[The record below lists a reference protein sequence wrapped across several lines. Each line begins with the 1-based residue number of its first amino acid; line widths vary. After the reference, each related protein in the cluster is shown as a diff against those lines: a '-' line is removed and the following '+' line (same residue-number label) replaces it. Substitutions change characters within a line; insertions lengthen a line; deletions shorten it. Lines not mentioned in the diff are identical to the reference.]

1 MKFFEKLKEHFFK
14 AFEDDMP
21 TIEFVNYTGEWP
33 CLCSGT
39 LTIKVDGKEY
49 EIEHLRS
56 GGSVWFDDDWGDHVE
71 SGPWSIDE
79 DDIPE
84 EIRQYKDEIE
94 QVANDNI
101 PWGCCG
107 GCV

>member
-33 CLCSGT
+33 CLCHGI

-49 EIEHLRS
+49 EIDHLIS

>member
-1 MKFFEKLKEHFFK
+1 MFKKWIKKILKK
-14 AFEDDMP
+14 NRP
-21 TIEFVNYTGEWP
+21 VIEFVDYTGEYP

-39 LTIKVDGKEY
+39 LTIKVNGKEY
-49 EIEHLRS
+49 EIEGLRS
-56 GGSVWFDDDWGDHVE
+56 GGHVWFDDNWGDHVE
-71 SGPWSIDE
+71 TGPWSIDL
-79 DDIPE
+79 PE

-94 QVANDNI
+94 EIVNEKV

>member
-1 MKFFEKLKEHFFK
+1 MFKKWIKKILKENR
-14 AFEDDMP
+14 P
-21 TIEFVNYTGEWP
+21 VIEFVDYTGEYP

-39 LTIKVDGKEY
+39 LTIKVNGKEY

-56 GGSVWFDDDWGDHVE
+56 GGHVWFDDNWGDHIKT
-71 SGPWSIDE
+71 GPWSIDE

-94 QVANDNI
+94 DVVNEHV
-101 PWGCCG
+101 PYGCCG
-107 GCV
+107 GCI